1 MVPLRSGEAATIMDV
16 TFGGGLR
23 ALVIGHEPDDRAHLR
38 DALAVCGFAVE
49 AVADLAAAR
58 GDRPGTADVYLI
70 DRDALDDAGIASAR
84 RLTGPRSALVLT
96 TARADQPAAVTALHH
111 GVADC
116 VIRPVAID
124 ELRAQLFR
132 VVEALLL
139 ERANADLVEE
149 LRQKNEVL
157 AGLVARD
164 PLTRLFNHA
173 HFHEALDRE
182 VERSRRHGTELG
194 LVLVDLDEF
203 KAVNDRLGHLTGDA
217 VLRAFSDILRG
228 EAAHVQFRPRRE
240 DIAARYGGDEF
251 AIVLPGTTKAGAAT
265 LADRLRCVVA
275 EQGLGA
281 DLPPITVSV
290 GVAAFPIDAA
300 AREPLVRAADVAL
313 YAAKHGGRNRAV
325 PYSPGLAHAG
335 PTELARLRSLE
346 RSIAE
351 RSFRHVYQPIVR
363 AADGAVFAYEALVR
377 PTDAA
382 FAGPLDL
389 LEVAE
394 RSGKIAALGRLL
406 RELCLAP
413 MPTLE
418 DPTLLFLNVH
428 PLELRDPQF
437 ALGEPSLLP
446 WAQRIVFEITEAAEI
461 TDYARS
467 RAVLGNL
474 QAQGFRIALDDVGS
488 GYSGLNSLALLGP
501 DFVKIDMA
509 LVRGI
514 SANARSARLI
524 RHIFEFARDEG
535 MPVIAEGIETAEE
548 QAAVIDL
555 GVPYLQGYH
564 FGRPAEPWSHA
575 AHAAR

>member
-1 MVPLRSGEAATIMDV
+1 MDV

-23 ALVIGHEPDDRAHLR
+23 ALVIGHERDDRVLLEDVLR
-38 DALAVCGFAVE
+38 RCGFAITL
-49 AVADLAAAR
+49 AADLAGSGVAGAH
-58 GDRPGTADVYLI
+58 DVYVL
-70 DRDALDDAGIASAR
+70 DRDGLDDAGIAASR
-84 RLTGPRSALVLT
+84 RVAGPRSAVVLT
-96 TARADQPAAVTALHH
+96 TARADESPAAAALAH

-116 VIRPVAID
+116 VVRPFALD
-124 ELRAQLFR
+124 EVRAQLFR

-182 VERSRRHGTELG
+182 VERSRRHDTELG
-194 LVLVDLDEF
+194 LVLIDLDSF
-203 KAVNDRLGHLTGDA
+203 KSVNDRLGHLTGDA

-240 DIAARYGGDEF
+240 DIPARFGGDEF
-251 AIVLPGTTKAGAAT
+251 AIILPGTTKAGAAT
-265 LADRLRCVVA
+265 LAERLRGVVA
-275 EQGLGA
+275 DQGLGEG
-281 DLPPITVSV
+281 LPAITVSL
-290 GVAAFPIDAA
+290 GVAGFPGDAT

-313 YAAKHGGRNRAV
+313 YAAKHGGRDRAV
-325 PYSPGLAHAG
+325 PYSPSLTHAG
-335 PTELARLRSLE
+335 PSELARLRALE

-351 RSFRHVYQPIVR
+351 RAFRYVYQPIVR
-363 AADGAVFAYEALVR
+363 ASDGAVFAYEALVR
-377 PTDAA
+377 PTDSA
-382 FAGPLDL
+382 FAGPMDL
-389 LEVAE
+389 LDVAQ
-394 RSGKIAALGRLL
+394 RSGKITALGRLL
-406 RELCLAP
+406 RELCIAP
-413 MPTLE
+413 LPTLD
-418 DPTLLFLNVH
+418 DPALLFVNVH
-428 PLELRDPQF
+428 PLELRDPHF
-437 ALGEPSLLP
+437 AVDEAALLP
-446 WAQRIVFEITEAAEI
+446 WAPRIVFEVTEAAEI

-467 RAVLGNL
+467 RAALANL

-488 GYSGLNSLALLGP
+488 GYSGLNSLALLHP

-509 LVRGI
+509 MVRGI
-514 SANARSARLI
+514 GSNARSARLL

-535 MPVIAEGIETAEE
+535 MPVIAEGIETADE

-564 FGRPAEPWSHA
+564 FGRPADPWASVA
-575 AHAAR
+575 GR